1 MFGNWKWMFFVYIHD
16 NEDILSKMFRLF
28 SACFAGNLI
37 SVPWLVHKSSDVTFA
52 LVFAYTA
59 ACLLSTGCYYK
70 EWRLI
75 FVDIF
80 RNDHTQDVV

>member
-1 MFGNWKWMFFVYIHD
+1 MFFVYIPY

-28 SACFAGNLI
+28 SAYFAENLI
-37 SVPWLVHKSSDVTFA
+37 SVPWLVHDSSDVPFA
-52 LVFAYTA
+52 LVFAYTV

-70 EWRLI
+70 ECRLI

-80 RNDHTQDVV
+80 RNDHIRDVV